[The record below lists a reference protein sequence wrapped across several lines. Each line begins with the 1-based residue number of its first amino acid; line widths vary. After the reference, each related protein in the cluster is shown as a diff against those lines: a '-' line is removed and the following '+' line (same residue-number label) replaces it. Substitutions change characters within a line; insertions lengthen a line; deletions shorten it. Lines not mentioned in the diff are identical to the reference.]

1 MFSRCTKKTGG
12 RARKRHES
20 ETCSDA
26 TALVTVI
33 PAPVLRPFVFLNS
46 ILPLASWDPLHHLC
60 SLGRIYA
67 RLEGQEFFNPWH
79 DWRGGGIR
87 SIEYREGAK
96 ILFKYET
103 YAGNRTS
110 LVPSDGIYYPLPND
124 LIILSPFRKKGGKE
138 RWMEHDCFFEYRF
151 VTKVWRI
158 WSIWLSIEFANWN
171 FLGRMAWKLL
181 WFRLDPRWR
190 LHCDSNEI

>member
-1 MFSRCTKKTGG
+1 MEEERNFFYVTEKMFSRCTKKTGG

-87 SIEYREGAK
+87 SIEYREEAK

-124 LIILSPFRKKGGKE
+124 LIILSPFRKKGG
-138 RWMEHDCFFEYRF
+138 RF
-151 VTKVWRI
+151 SMNGARLFLRI
-158 WSIWLSIEFANWN
+158 SVCDENMTIEVFD
-171 FLGRMAWKLL
+171 
-181 WFRLDPRWR
+181 FR
-190 LHCDSNEI
+190 SNSWIGIF

>member
-33 PAPVLRPFVFLNS
+33 SAPVLRPFVFLNS

-87 SIEYREGAK
+87 SIEYREEAK

-151 VTKVWRI
+151 VTKI
-158 WSIWLSIEFANWN
+158 
-171 FLGRMAWKLL
+171 
-181 WFRLDPRWR
+181 WR
-190 LHCDSNEI
+190 LKYLTFDRIRELEFSRKNGLEASLVSIGSKVKVTLRL

>member
-124 LIILSPFRKKGGKE
+124 LIILSPFRKKGG
-138 RWMEHDCFFEYRF
+138 RF
-151 VTKVWRI
+151 SMNGTRLFLRI
-158 WSIWLSIEFANWN
+158 SVCDENMTIEVFDFRSNSRIS
-171 FLGRMAWKLL
+171 LGRMAWKLL

>member
-124 LIILSPFRKKGGKE
+124 LIILSPFRKKGG
-138 RWMEHDCFFEYRF
+138 RF
-151 VTKVWRI
+151 SMNGTRLFLRISVCDESMTYLKYLAFDRIRELEFSRKNGLEASLVSIGSKVKVT
-158 WSIWLSIEFANWN
+158 L
-171 FLGRMAWKLL
+171 
-181 WFRLDPRWR
+181 RL
-190 LHCDSNEI
+190 

>member
-33 PAPVLRPFVFLNS
+33 SAPVLRPFVFLNS

-87 SIEYREGAK
+87 SIEYREEAK

-124 LIILSPFRKKGGKE
+124 LIILSPFRKKGG
-138 RWMEHDCFFEYRF
+138 RF
-151 VTKVWRI
+151 SMNGARLFLRI
-158 WSIWLSIEFANWN
+158 SVCDENMTIEVFDFRSNWN

-190 LHCDSNEI
+190 SHCDSNEI

>member
-124 LIILSPFRKKGGKE
+124 LIILSPFRKKGG
-138 RWMEHDCFFEYRF
+138 RF
-151 VTKVWRI
+151 SMNGARLFLRI
-158 WSIWLSIEFANWN
+158 SVCDENMTIEVFDFRSNSRIS
-171 FLGRMAWKLL
+171 LGRMAWKLL
-181 WFRLDPRWR
+181 WFLLDPRWR
-190 LHCDSNEI
+190 SHCDSNEI